1 MNLFGIIVM
10 YFICFFSIMGTFL
23 TFPYIS
29 RKNISFGIS
38 IPEDLYYSS
47 EIRNVRKK
55 YTQKGL
61 VIGFI
66 ILIFAI
72 ITSIILNNQDSP
84 DNAILVV
91 VPAIFI
97 LLLTFMVLYLNAYKK
112 MKVIKSN
119 SSWKNQSKEV
129 IVIDTD
135 FRKGKLMASPLW
147 FVSYLL
153 IIMVTLFIG
162 IYFYDMAPQKIPMN
176 FDFSGNVTNY
186 VDKSIRVFLM
196 PVFVQLMML
205 VVFIFSYWMIGKSKQ
220 QIDASNPEV
229 SKEQN
234 RIFRLKWSQFIIF
247 TGFIMMILFMVMQLT
262 SIGVLKSLQ
271 IVSLFAI
278 GIPLLIVVAAIV
290 LSIKTGQSGNRIHVY
305 TNKTGEKMP
314 ISRDDDKYWKLG
326 TFYYNPQ
333 DPSLFIEK
341 RFGIGWTM
349 NFGRPLSW
357 VIFIGLMLFVAGFSI
372 FHQFI

>member
-1 MNLFGIIVM
+1 MNLFGIIVT

-38 IPEDLYYSS
+38 IPENLYYSS

-55 YTQKGL
+55 YTQRGL
-61 VIGFI
+61 AFGFI

-72 ITSIILNNQDSP
+72 IISVVLNNQYSP
-84 DNAILVV
+84 DSAILAVI
-91 VPAIFI
+91 PAVFI
-97 LLLTFMVLYLNAYKK
+97 LLFSLMVLYLNAYKE
-112 MKVIKSN
+112 MKIIKSN
-119 SSWKNQSKEV
+119 SSWKDQSKEV

-153 IIMVTLFIG
+153 IIMVTLGLG
-162 IYFYDMAPQKIPMN
+162 IYFYDSAPQKIPMN
-176 FDFSGNVTNY
+176 FDFNGNVTNY
-186 VDKSIRVFLM
+186 VDKSIRVFLL

-234 RIFRLKWSQFIIF
+234 RMFRLRWSQFILF
-247 TGFIMMILFMVMQLT
+247 TGFIIMILFMILQLT
-262 SIGVLKSLQ
+262 SIGVLKNLQ
-271 IVSLFAI
+271 IVTLFAI
-278 GIPLLIVVAAIV
+278 GIPLIIVVVLRLFCPLKPVKAAIGFMYIQ
-290 LSIKTGQSGNRIHVY
+290 IKPV
-305 TNKTGEKMP
+305 
-314 ISRDDDKYWKLG
+314 
-326 TFYYNPQ
+326 
-333 DPSLFIEK
+333 K
-341 RFGIGWTM
+341 RC
-349 NFGRPLSW
+349 RL
-357 VIFIGLMLFVAGFSI
+357 
-372 FHQFI
+372 